1 MAAPSLGG
9 MEVRERLLHA
19 ALRVFEEAG
28 SRGATTRRIAAEA
41 GVNEITLFRHFG
53 SKATLIS
60 EALAAANR
68 DPVEISL
75 PTEPRDPGAELLMW
89 SRAGYAHLRR
99 HAAMIRTTLGELSE
113 APDAARC
120 VAHNPAQ
127 VHTELLEYLH
137 RLRARGMV
145 DGGWDPAA
153 AANMLMGALFADAVA
168 RDAVPEKY
176 PYPEADAPEKFVTL
190 FLRAIGAVPAPA
202 EGPGAAGAAPAGG
215 TDEARFHL
223 P

>member
-1 MAAPSLGG
+1 MPLDTLSG
-9 MEVRERLLHA
+9 MEARDRLLNA

-53 SKATLIS
+53 SKSVLLS

-68 DPVEISL
+68 QPVETGL
-75 PTEPRDPGAELLMW
+75 PAEPRDPHAELLAW

-99 HAAMIRTTLGELSE
+99 HAAMIRTTLGELAE

-120 VAHNPAQ
+120 VAGPPVR
-127 VHTELLEYLH
+127 VHTELLHYLH
-137 RLRARGMV
+137 RLRERGMA
-145 DGGWDPAA
+145 DTGWDPEA
-153 AANMLMGALFADAVA
+153 AANLLMGALFADAVA

-176 PYPEADAPEKFVTL
+176 PYPEAEAPARYVKM
-190 FLRAIGAVPAPA
+190 FLRAIGAVPGPA
-202 EGPGAAGAAPAGG
+202 GGPGAADAAPAGG
-215 TDEARFHL
+215 THAL
-223 P
+223 